1 MPHVFSIM
9 AFVSKGKSMQ
19 QTGEHLNVL
28 GKNPDC
34 LVCKVNT
41 FGATVSS
48 TWSGDPAIWRSDWV
62 ETVKVR
68 FVVFFV
74 VALS

>member
-1 MPHVFSIM
+1 
-9 AFVSKGKSMQ
+9 MQ

-34 LVCKVNT
+34 FVCKVNT

-62 ETVKVR
+62 ETVKLR
-68 FVVFFV
+68 FVVFLWPFHKKK
-74 VALS
+74 LTGCHEFFS